1 MKNLDGKYPLRIKIR
16 SELLPLVLLVIL
28 LVLSI
33 YFVSS
38 NIPRI
43 ILGLPFVLFMP
54 GYILMAVLFPRRGV
68 IGNIERVALSFGLS
82 IAVVPI
88 IGLIL
93 NFTSWG
99 IRLESMLWTLAFFIF
114 IMAALTWFRR
124 RRLPEADRFGI
135 EFNLSLA
142 IWRNG
147 VQNKYLSII
156 LILVVLGALGT
167 MGYAIASPKVGQKFT
182 EFYILGLEDKA
193 TDYPKELSVGKE
205 GRVITGII
213 NHEYELASYRLEIR
227 INGLKDN
234 ELGPIILEYEEKW
247 EGEVIFVP
255 QVAGEKQKVEFLL
268 YKNGEP
274 EPYLEELRLWIDVR
288 E

>member
-1 MKNLDGKYPLRIKIR
+1 MKNPEGKYPLRIKIR

-99 IRLESMLWTLAFFIF
+99 IRLESILWSLASFVF

-124 RRLPEADRFGI
+124 RRLPEAERFGI
-135 EFNLSLA
+135 EFTLSPVSLG
-142 IWRNG
+142 NG
-147 VQNKYLSII
+147 VQNRVMSII
-156 LILVVLGALGT
+156 LILTVLGALWT
-167 MGYAIASPKVGQKFT
+167 MGYAITSPKVGQQFT
-182 EFYILGLEDKA
+182 EFYVLGLEDKT
-193 TDYPKELSVGKE
+193 TDYPKELSVGEE
-205 GRVITGII
+205 GKVITGII
-213 NHEYELASYRLEIR
+213 NHEYEAVSYRLEIR

-234 ELGPIILEYEEKW
+234 ELGPIILEHEEKW
-247 EGEVIFVP
+247 EGEATFVP
-255 QVAGEKQKVEFLL
+255 QVAGEKQRVEFLL
-268 YKNGEP
+268 YKHEGI
-274 EPYLEELRLWIDVR
+274 EPYLEALHLWIDVR